1 MQFCYTE
8 LTGKLPDGQIINPA
22 FILTQKEAVDLAN
35 RFHGKPYNLPF
46 SGDFQQNCNGILW
59 MEIVAVGLTT
69 AYKNLTTVDLKEIA
83 IRTIQNFY
91 FETRGIV
98 PPVYIK
104 VATEKRLYFAI
115 PLCAEREAFLKKQ
128 EQYQGESSFA
138 PEEPLDLFDE
148 EIPELDQEKGDAYD
162 PRL

>member
-1 MQFCYTE
+1 MIYHFPKTLSKTE
-8 LTGKLPDGQIINPA
+8 IG
-22 FILTQKEAVDLAN
+22 
-35 RFHGKPYNLPF
+35 
-46 SGDFQQNCNGILW
+46 
-59 MEIVAVGLTT
+59 AVGLTT
-69 AYKNLTTVDLKEIA
+69 AYKNLTTADLKEIA

-115 PLCAEREAFLKKQ
+115 PLCAEGEAFLKKQ

-148 EIPELDQEKGDAYD
+148 EIPELDHEKGDAYD
-162 PRL
+162 LRL